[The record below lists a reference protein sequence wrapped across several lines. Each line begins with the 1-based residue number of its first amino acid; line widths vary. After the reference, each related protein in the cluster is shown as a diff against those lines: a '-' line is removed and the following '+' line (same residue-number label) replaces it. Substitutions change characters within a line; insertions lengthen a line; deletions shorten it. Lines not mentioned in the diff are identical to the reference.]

1 MLLIVNGTVID
12 PKSQLNAR
20 QDVLLGDDGRIA
32 QIGERILPP
41 DGCRILDAS
50 GCIVCPGLIDTHSHF
65 RDPGF
70 PWKEDIHTGCLS
82 AAAGGYTSVLMMA
95 NTKPPIDCTEVL
107 GDVLTRGAREAIH
120 VYSGANV
127 TKGMA
132 GRELVDME
140 ALAASGATVFT
151 DDGVPVLRGEL
162 LEEALIR
169 ASRLNRPVSL
179 HEEDPQYI
187 HQNGIHGGGAAA
199 AYLGIG
205 GSPREA
211 EIAMIR
217 RDVEIAVRTGGRLVI
232 QHIST
237 AEGVEL
243 VRQAQKHNPLIQAEA
258 TPHHFSL
265 TEEAVIRTGSLAKVN
280 PPIRTEED
288 RLAIIEGMRD
298 GTIRFIATDHAP
310 HSDEEKSAEP
320 LWKAPSGM
328 IGLETALS
336 LAIDRLVHPGYLTMS
351 GMLAMLT
358 CHPAAYYGLPGGE
371 LAEGGPADVTVF
383 HPGETWTVGRDFAS
397 RSHNSPF
404 IGETLPGV
412 VRWTICGGSIVYTGR
427 NQPL

>member
-1 MLLIVNGTVID
+1 MILIANGTVID
-12 PKSQLNAR
+12 PKSHLSAKK
-20 QDVLLGDDGRIA
+20 DVLIGEDGRIS
-32 QIGERILPP
+32 RIEEHLAPLP
-41 DGCRILDAS
+41 DANTLDAS
-50 GCIVCPGLIDTHSHF
+50 GCIVCPGLIDTHAHF

-70 PWKEDIHTGCLS
+70 TWKEDIHTGCLA

-95 NTKPPIDCTEVL
+95 NTKPPIDSTGVL
-107 GDVLTRGAREAIH
+107 SDVLRRGGQEAIH
-120 VYSGANV
+120 VYSAANV

-140 ALAASGATVFT
+140 NLAAAGAIVFT
-151 DDGVPVLRGEL
+151 DDGVPILSAKL
-162 LEEALIR
+162 LEEALLR
-169 ASRLNRPVSL
+169 AAHLSRPVSL

-187 HQNGIHGGGAAA
+187 RQNGIHGKGAAA
-199 AYLGIG
+199 AYLGID

-211 EIAMIR
+211 EISMIA
-217 RDVEIAVRTGGRLVI
+217 RDAAIAVRTGGRLVI

-243 VRQAQKHNPLIQAEA
+243 VRRAQKENPLIQAEA

-280 PPIRTEED
+280 PPIRTQED
-288 RLAIIEGMRD
+288 RLAIIEGMQD

-310 HSDEEKSAEP
+310 HSDEEKATQP

-336 LAIDRLVHPGYLTMS
+336 LAIDRLVRPGFLTMPD
-351 GMLAMLT
+351 MLAMLT
-358 CHPAAYYGLPGGE
+358 CNPADYYGLPEGQ
-371 LAEGGPADVTVF
+371 LIEGGPADITVF
-383 HPGETWTVGRDFAS
+383 HPGETRTIGYNSAS
-397 RSHNSPF
+397 KSHNSPF

-412 VRWTICGGSIVYTGR
+412 IHWTICGGRIVYAKA
-427 NQPL
+427 

>member
-1 MLLIVNGTVID
+1 MILIQNGMVMD
-12 PKSQLNAR
+12 PKSQFHAQRDMLIK
-20 QDVLLGDDGRIA
+20 DDGTISQIKARIA
-32 QIGERILPP
+32 PP
-41 DGCRILDAS
+41 DGCRILDAD

-70 PWKEDIHTGCLS
+70 LWKEDIHTGCLA

-95 NTKPPIDCTEVL
+95 NTKPPIDCAEVL
-107 GDVLTRGAREAIH
+107 TDVLARGAREAIH

-127 TKGMA
+127 TKGMS

-140 ALAASGATVFT
+140 TLAEAGATVFT
-151 DDGVPVLRGEL
+151 DDGVPVLREEL
-162 LEEALIR
+162 LQEALLR
-169 ASRLNRPVSL
+169 AAKLNRPISL

-187 HQNGIHGGGAAA
+187 AQNGIHGGGKAAA
-199 AYLGIG
+199 HFGIE

-211 EIAMIR
+211 EISMIR
-217 RDVEIAVRTGGRLVI
+217 RDTALAARIGGKLVI

-237 AEGVEL
+237 AEGVDL
-243 VRQAQKHNPLIQAEA
+243 VRQARKINPLIQAEA

-310 HSDEEKSAEP
+310 HSAQEKAAEP
-320 LWKAPSGM
+320 IWKAPSGM

-336 LAIDRLVHPGYLTMS
+336 LAIDRLVNPGYLGMMD
-351 GMLAMLT
+351 MLAMLT
-358 CHPAAYYGLPGGE
+358 CNPAEYYGLPGGE
-371 LAEGGPADVTVF
+371 LTVGGPADITIF
-383 HPGETWTVGRDFAS
+383 HPAQTWTVGRNWAS
-397 RSHNSPF
+397 KSGNSPF

-412 VRWTICGGSIVYTGR
+412 VRWTICAGRPVYEGR
-427 NQPL
+427 L